1 MYDSDGT
8 TIKAQIYLL
17 TITDL
22 CSAHTDVLMDFGDN
36 LVTTEFIAGDA
47 TPKLVARLVAP
58 IEASENINFFYEF
71 TYDRVI
77 TSPNGATLLDA
88 ALEVTNCATGFSE
101 PNQEMVLIYDVTD
114 TTDDCKTTDLGGE
127 TG

>member
-1 MYDSDGT
+1 
-8 TIKAQIYLL
+8 
-17 TITDL
+17 
-22 CSAHTDVLMDFGDN
+22 
-36 LVTTEFIAGDA
+36 
-47 TPKLVARLVAP
+47 VARLVAP

-101 PNQEMVLIYDVTD
+101 PAENSVLIYDITD